1 MSFEHRFRCPLAQGL
16 HARPASRLAELAA
29 RFSAEVELVNERN
42 GASANAKS
50 ALALI
55 ALELRA
61 GDPCVL
67 RVRGAEAEEAFAALR
82 SYAEREFARSDD
94 PGAGHGAS
102 GEAAAHDGAPASAAS
117 TASVDSRVPRALR
130 GRSGPVH
137 AGARVSPGTGIGRV
151 VVVRGLALPPELE
164 REPAQRRSLEERR
177 VARALRALRA
187 ELERAASAADGL
199 SAELLRAHLAI
210 AGDPELEARLAA
222 ELARGRS
229 AGQAIVA
236 AAAHFAERLA
246 RADSP
251 YVRERALD
259 VEDLGLQLLEQ
270 VYGARA
276 EQPPIRLDGQSV
288 LVAEQLA
295 PRQLLALDRS
305 ALAALVLERAAQ
317 HSHTAILARSFEIPT
332 VSGVEGLR
340 ALVAPGEPLCVDA
353 TLGLVFRAPTP
364 AVLRH
369 CERSARHAQ
378 SARRRLAQHPL
389 AAEENGVRPA
399 IARTR
404 DGQALELAANVSS
417 TAEVAPAFDAG
428 ASAIGLFR
436 TEMLYLGRAQPP
448 SEEEQFASYRAAL
461 RAARG
466 APLVVRSFDLGG
478 DKQLGYL
485 GLPREGNPYLGR
497 RGLRLYAAHP
507 DLLEAQLC
515 ALLRVALEGELWLLV
530 PFVASAA
537 DVLAMRASVRAA
549 SRALEARGLP
559 HARELRVGAMIEL
572 PCAAFDAERIAAAAD
587 FLSIGTNDL
596 AQYVFAAERGNAA
609 VAALADPHQ
618 PVFLRL
624 LQQIVRA
631 ARAQQRWIGVCGE
644 FAGEPAAL
652 PLLVGLGL
660 DELSCAAPAIPALRR
675 ALGELDS
682 SACRALLERA
692 LACSDAREVGEL
704 LRAAA
709 RAGAAPELLEADCA
723 ALELECLD
731 KAEALS
737 ELAGLMVAAGRA
749 ADASA
754 LEEALWAREELSSTG
769 LGHGFAVPHCKSDA
783 VLANTIAVV
792 RLREPVDWN
801 AIDGQGVRCVVL
813 LALRANEPSDTHLRV
828 FAKLARKLVHAPF
841 REQLLGADCI
851 DDLLGALARELELSV
866 PARR

>member
-1 MSFEHRFRCPLAQGL
+1 MNFEHRFRCPLAQGL
-16 HARPASRLAELAA
+16 HARPASSLSELAA
-29 RFSAEVELVNERN
+29 RFAAEIELVNERN
-42 GASANAKS
+42 GAAANAKS

-55 ALELRA
+55 ALELRH
-61 GDPCVL
+61 GDPCLL
-67 RVRGAEAEEAFAALR
+67 RVRGAEAEEAFTGLRAYVEGELARSEGALPSELRPGDERLGMQAADGAAL
-82 SYAEREFARSDD
+82 EARM
-94 PGAGHGAS
+94 
-102 GEAAAHDGAPASAAS
+102 
-117 TASVDSRVPRALR
+117 PRALR

-137 AGARVSPGTGIGRV
+137 AGSRVSPGSGIGRV

-164 REPAQRRSLEERR
+164 REAAQRRSLEERR

-187 ELERAASAADGL
+187 ELERAAGAADGV
-199 SAELLRAHLAI
+199 SAELLRAHLSI
-210 AGDPELEARLAA
+210 LGDPELEARLSA

-236 AAAHFAERLA
+236 ASAHFAERLA
-246 RADSP
+246 RAESA

-270 VYGARA
+270 IYGARA
-276 EQPPIRLDGQSV
+276 QQPPIRLEGRSV

-305 ALAALVLERAAQ
+305 SLAALVLERAAQ

-340 ALVAPGEPLCVDA
+340 ALVTPGETLGVDA
-353 TLGLVFRAPTP
+353 TLGLVFRAPTQ

-369 CERSARHAQ
+369 CERTARHAQ
-378 SARRRLAQHPL
+378 SARRRLAHASRS
-389 AAEENGVRPA
+389 AAEAGARPER
-399 IARTR
+399 ARTR
-404 DGQALELAANVSS
+404 DGHALELAANVSS
-417 TAEVAPAFDAG
+417 AAEVAPALAAG

-436 TEMLYLGRAQPP
+436 TEMLYLGHALPP
-448 SEEEQFASYRAAL
+448 TEDEQLAAYREAL

-466 APLVVRSFDLGG
+466 APVIVRSFDLGG
-478 DKQLGYL
+478 DKQLAFL

-497 RGLRLYAAHP
+497 RGLRLYAAFP
-507 DLLEAQLC
+507 ELIEAQLC
-515 ALLRVALEGELWLLV
+515 ALLRAALEGELWLLV
-530 PFVASAA
+530 PFVASAS
-537 DVLAMRASVRAA
+537 DLEAMRERVRAA
-549 SRALEARGLP
+549 MRLLDARGVP

-609 VAALADPHQ
+609 VASLADPRQ

-624 LQQIVRA
+624 LHQIAQA
-631 ARAQQRWIGVCGE
+631 ARAQRRWVGLCGE
-644 FAGEPAAL
+644 FAGELSTL

-660 DELSCAAPAIPALRR
+660 DELSCAPPAIPALRR
-675 ALGELDS
+675 ALAELDA
-682 SACRALLERA
+682 SACRTLLERA
-692 LACSDAREVGEL
+692 LGCTDAREVGEL
-704 LRAAA
+704 LRGAAA
-709 RAGAAPELLEADCA
+709 AGAAPELLEADCA

-731 KAEALS
+731 KAEALA

-749 ADASA
+749 ADAGA

-769 LGHGFAVPHCKSDA
+769 LGHGFAVPHCKSEA

-792 RLREPVDWN
+792 RLREPVEWGS
-801 AIDGQGVRCVVL
+801 IDGQGVRCVVL
-813 LALRANEPSDTHLRV
+813 LALRANESGDTHLRV
-828 FAKLARKLVHAPF
+828 FAKLARKLVHAGF
-841 REQLLGADCI
+841 REQLLEASCTA
-851 DDLLGALARELELSV
+851 DLLAALARELELSA
-866 PARR
+866 PASR

>member
-1 MSFEHRFRCPLAQGL
+1 MSLEHRFRCPLAQGL

-29 RFSAEVELVNERN
+29 RFAAEIELVNERN
-42 GASANAKS
+42 GVAANAKS

-55 ALELRA
+55 ALELRG
-61 GDPCVL
+61 GDPCAL
-67 RVRGAEAEEAFAALR
+67 RVRGAEADEAFAALR
-82 SYAEREFARSDD
+82 AYAETELARSDGPI
-94 PGAGHGAS
+94 PGELAPDLAQ
-102 GEAAAHDGAPASAAS
+102 ALAGAPPEA
-117 TASVDSRVPRALR
+117 RVPRALR

-164 REPAQRRSLEERR
+164 REPAQRRSLEEKRL
-177 VARALRALRA
+177 ARALRALRA
-187 ELERAASAADGL
+187 ELERAASATDGV

-210 AGDPELEARLAA
+210 LGDPELEARLSA

-229 AGQAIVA
+229 AAQAIVA
-236 AAAHFAERLA
+236 ASAHFAERLA
-246 RADSP
+246 RAESA

-270 VYGARA
+270 IYGARA
-276 EQPPIRLDGQSV
+276 QPPPIRLDGPSV

-295 PRQLLALDRS
+295 PRQLLALDRG

-340 ALVAPGEPLCVDA
+340 SLVVAGEALCVDA
-353 TLGLVFRAPTP
+353 TLGLVFRTPTP

-378 SARRRLAQHPL
+378 SARRRLAES
-389 AAEENGVRPA
+389 ARASAEAGLRVEC
-399 IARTR
+399 ARTR
-404 DGQALELAANVSS
+404 DGQSLELAANVSS
-417 TAEVAPAFDAG
+417 AAEVAPAMAAG

-436 TEMLYLGRAQPP
+436 TEMLYLGRAEPP
-448 SEEEQFASYRAAL
+448 SEEEQLAAFREAL

-466 APLVVRSFDLGG
+466 APVVVRSFDLGG
-478 DKQLGYL
+478 DKQLPFL

-497 RGLRLYAAHP
+497 RGLRLYAAHVE
-507 DLLEAQLC
+507 LIEAQLR
-515 ALLRVALEGELWLLV
+515 ALLRAALEGETWLLV

-537 DVLAMRASVRAA
+537 DLGAMRERVRAA
-549 SRALEARGLP
+549 SRTLQARGVA
-559 HARELRVGAMIEL
+559 HARELRLGAMIEL
-572 PCAAFDAERIAAAAD
+572 PCAAFDVQRIAAAAD

-609 VAALADPHQ
+609 VAALADPLQ

-624 LQQIVRA
+624 LQQIAQA
-631 ARAQQRWIGVCGE
+631 ARAQQRWIGLCGE
-644 FAGEPAAL
+644 LAGELASL
-652 PLLVGLGL
+652 PLLVGLGF

-675 ALGELDS
+675 ALGELDA

-692 LACSDAREVGEL
+692 LACSDEREVREL
-704 LRAAA
+704 LREAAS
-709 RAGAAPELLEADCA
+709 AGAAPELLEADCA

-731 KAEALS
+731 KAEALA

-749 ADASA
+749 ADANA

-769 LGHGFAVPHCKSDA
+769 LGHGFAVPHCKSEA
-783 VLANTIAVV
+783 VLANTIAIV
-792 RLREPVDWN
+792 RLREPVEWG

-813 LALRANEPSDTHLRV
+813 LALRANEAGDTHLRV
-828 FAKLARKLVHAPF
+828 FAKLARKLVHAEF
-841 REQLLGADCI
+841 REQLLGASCTE
-851 DDLLGALARELELSV
+851 DLLGALARELELTA
-866 PARR
+866 PAPRAPRA